1 MTSKTLIRMSFAAV
15 FAYEV
20 EPESWTAFEAAYGP
34 DGEWARFF
42 RGADGYLGTELL
54 RSAGSYLV
62 IDRWRSDALY
72 DAFLAAAG
80 DKYRRRNEA
89 ARQLWTRE
97 QVLGTFEVM

>member
-1 MTSKTLIRMSFAAV
+1 MSIAAV

-20 EPESWTAFEAAYGP
+20 EPESWTAFEAVYGP

-62 IDRWRSDALY
+62 IDRWRSEAAY

-80 DKYRRRNEA
+80 DEYRRRNEA
-89 ARQLWTRE
+89 ARRLWRGE
-97 QVLGTFEVM
+97 QVLGRFEAL